1 MSTTPPA
8 TSIPTPCPEQTAS
21 PARDTG
27 SVAATQDGSPHTP
40 RWPPAPDMAGGGS
53 GARGGE
59 VGRGPPVA
67 ARMGWRR
74 LTVRQ
79 RLLQQQQ
86 AEQHPKPHGE
96 SGRGAGLRQGGRGGG
111 FEAGRSSPVRGA
123 GASAAGC
130 PLRARPSWLS
140 GTEG

>member
-1 MSTTPPA
+1 M
-8 TSIPTPCPEQTAS
+8 
-21 PARDTG
+21 
-27 SVAATQDGSPHTP
+27 
-40 RWPPAPDMAGGGS
+40 
-53 GARGGE
+53 
-59 VGRGPPVA
+59 A
-67 ARMGWRR
+67 ARMGSRR